1 MLVLVS
7 SGPPGEELQ
16 PSGAAGEE
24 DGLEDAS
31 PPQKGPDSSPS
42 LELVEVMV
50 GPSTMLTMDTKT
62 AAVSRRE
69 GFTAAISRRGEL
81 TAVCSVRSAEHTRRP
96 EYVRS
101 SDHMKST
108 EHIRSSEHNKGS
120 QYLRSTEYNRAGQP
134 GQQSQYPA
142 SRAGALNR
150 EVCFLNFFH

>member
-1 MLVLVS
+1 
-7 SGPPGEELQ
+7 
-16 PSGAAGEE
+16 
-24 DGLEDAS
+24 
-31 PPQKGPDSSPS
+31 
-42 LELVEVMV
+42 MV

-69 GFTAAISRRGEL
+69 GLTAAISRRGEL

-96 EYVRS
+96 EYIRS

-108 EHIRSSEHNKGS
+108 EHNRSSEHNRGS

-134 GQQSQYPA
+134 GQQSQYSA

-150 EVCFLNFFH
+150 EVRFRYLFIFFIDFLCSVCVDTFLHDMKMHWISSEQLQYKK